1 MINIKDFFSGQ
12 EILEEVDS
20 QINGKISV
28 IKSFALGT
36 FLQVGGL
43 TQSGGVVHDI
53 WRSTLK
59 RIKKMIKEPQKIL
72 ILGLGGGSCAKIS
85 RKLWPYTQMTGVDF
99 DHKIVELGKKY
110 LDLGSV
116 NSEIVVGDA
125 HEYLK
130 KLLGDKK
137 EFGLIIVDLYVGQ
150 ELPVVFESD
159 EFLSDVNSSLE
170 QGGVVIF
177 NRLYFGDKRPLV
189 VKFAKKLE
197 RYFPK
202 VEYYYPQANVMLICT
217 K

>member
-20 QINGKISV
+20 QINGKITV
-28 IKSFALGT
+28 VKSFALGT

-59 RIKKMIKEPQKIL
+59 MVKKMIKEPQNIL

-85 RKLWPYTQMTGVDF
+85 RKLWPYTQITGVDF
-99 DHKIVELGKKY
+99 DNKIVDLGKKY
-110 LDLGSV
+110 LELESV
-116 NSEIVVGDA
+116 NSEIVVSDA
-125 HEYLK
+125 HDYLK
-130 KLLGDKK
+130 KILGDKK
-137 EFGLIIVDLYVGQ
+137 EFSLIIVDLYVGQ
-150 ELPVVFESD
+150 EMPVVFESD
-159 EFLSDVNSSLE
+159 EFLLDVSKTLA
-170 QGGVVIF
+170 QGGFVIF
-177 NRLYFGDKRPLV
+177 NRLYFGDKRPRV

-197 RYFPK
+197 KYFSK